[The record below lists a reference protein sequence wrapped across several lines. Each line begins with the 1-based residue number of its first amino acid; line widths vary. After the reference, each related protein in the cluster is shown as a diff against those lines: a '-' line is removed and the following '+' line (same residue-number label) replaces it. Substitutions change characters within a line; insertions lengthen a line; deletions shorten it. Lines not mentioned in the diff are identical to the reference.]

1 MIDLRSDTVTKPTPV
16 MRKAMAMAEV
26 GDDVYGEDPTV
37 NLLQERAAENFGKEA
52 ALFVPTGSMGNQ
64 IAVKLHTKQGDE
76 IIVEERGHIFNWEMG
91 TPAIVSGVMIRTVR
105 AANDSGM
112 LTWTEIESAI
122 HINQPY
128 YACPTGLICLEN
140 THNFGGG
147 SVMSAAQTDEI
158 CANAHKLNLPVHL
171 DGARI
176 FNSAVAQNETV
187 ANLTKS
193 VDSVQFCL
201 SKGLGAPIG
210 SMLLGTKDF
219 INEARIWRKRFGG
232 GMRQAGILAAAG
244 LIALEESP
252 KRLHIDHE
260 NARKLAKGVANLKGV
275 SIDAEKVV
283 TNIVIFDVSETGK
296 TSAEI
301 CEKLKKDDIHAIPF
315 GKAIR
320 MVTHCDVSREDIEKT
335 LNYSFKD
342 TSLLLRAFTHR
353 SFNASSHKCD
363 YERLEFLGDAVL
375 GLSLNP
381 SGRCS
386 KAPTSTCFHRQRPP
400 PSLCR
405 C

>member
-1 MIDLRSDTVTKPTPV
+1 
-16 MRKAMAMAEV
+16 MRRAMAEAEV

-37 NLLQERAAENFGKEA
+37 NLLQEKAAQIFGKEA
-52 ALFVPTGSMGNQ
+52 ALFCPTGSMGNQ
-64 IAVKLHTKQGDE
+64 IAVKLHTKPGDE

-91 TPAIVSGVMIRTVR
+91 TPAIVAGVMTRTVR
-105 AANDSGM
+105 AANENGM
-112 LTWTEIESAI
+112 LSWNEIESAV

-158 CANAHKLNLPVHL
+158 CTNAHKLNLPVHL

-187 ANLTKS
+187 ANLSKS

-219 INEARIWRKRFGG
+219 IEEARVWRKRFGG
-232 GMRQAGILAAAG
+232 GMRQVGILAAAG

-260 NARKLAKGVANLKGV
+260 NAKKLAEGAANLKGV
-275 SIDAEKVV
+275 SIDAEKVQ

-301 CEKLKKDDIHAIPF
+301 IQELKRENILAIPF

-320 MVTHCDVSREDIEKT
+320 MVTHCDVSGDDIEKT
-335 LNYSFKD
+335 LH
-342 TSLLLRAFTHR
+342 SLREII
-353 SFNASSHKCD
+353 K
-363 YERLEFLGDAVL
+363 
-375 GLSLNP
+375 
-381 SGRCS
+381 
-386 KAPTSTCFHRQRPP
+386 
-400 PSLCR
+400 
-405 C
+405 